1 SPVVAVLPVLNRDGH
16 RPGRHSFPTR
26 RSSDLARIRGTYGL
40 VASMG
45 NANNSST
52 VYYNRMTYRP
62 YELEKE
68 AMIYISSLKN
78 SNLTWEKLYELN
90 IGTDL
95 SLFNRKI
102 DVTVDWF
109 RRNIFDLIGGIRT
122 SGIGGQYNKQANF
135 VEMRSRGFEFTVAGS
150 PIKRD
155 EGFSWRTQLNFA
167 INKNKVTR
175 LDVNQNIWTLVRA
188 EGAPLEGNSQRGLYS
203 IQFAGLDSRYG

>member
-78 SNLTWEKLYELN
+78 SNLTWERSEEHTSELQSREN
-90 IGTDL
+90 L
-95 SLFNRKI
+95 VCRLLLEKKK
-102 DVTVDWF
+102 VDS
-109 RRNIFDLIGGIRT
+109 D
-122 SGIGGQYNKQANF
+122 A
-135 VEMRSRGFEFTVAGS
+135 
-150 PIKRD
+150 
-155 EGFSWRTQLNFA
+155 
-167 INKNKVTR
+167 
-175 LDVNQNIWTLVRA
+175 
-188 EGAPLEGNSQRGLYS
+188 
-203 IQFAGLDSRYG
+203 